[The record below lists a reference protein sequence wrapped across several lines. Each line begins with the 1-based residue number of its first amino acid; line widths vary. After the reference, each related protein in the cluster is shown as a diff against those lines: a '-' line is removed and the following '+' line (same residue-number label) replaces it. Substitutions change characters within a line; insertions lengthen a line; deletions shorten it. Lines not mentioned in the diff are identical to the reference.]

1 MTGRGERAWSG
12 SSQTAADSF
21 LVPKYGE
28 ASLAE
33 VVPSLLSAAGVPGF
47 ANALGLDSFPG
58 VCLVVIDGLGW
69 LQLEEHRAE
78 APFLASGLEAGRALT
93 AGFPSTTATSLAS
106 LGTGLPPGAHGLVGL
121 TVRMADGAR
130 PMSLLRWEVYGGG
143 AATDLRDEVPP
154 ERFQPSPTVLERA
167 ARNGLRLTLVGPP
180 ENVGSGLTRAIL
192 RGGHHA
198 AATTLGELVEVTAE
212 SVATARGA
220 PVFAYHPF
228 LDTIGHIRG
237 VGTDEWSSYLRQ
249 LSEGLEALF
258 ARLPQ
263 GWALAVTSDHGMVNV
278 KDSSRVDLGEEPG
291 LMTGVT
297 VVAGEPRARHI
308 HVEHGALDDVRSLW
322 TERLYGIAWVLSGD
336 EAVERGLFGDE
347 VREYVRPRIG
357 DLVVAARGSGG
368 VFYRQEEPVLAG
380 LIGQHGSLTP
390 AEQLVPLLL
399 FAK

>member
-1 MTGRGERAWSG
+1 MTRREERSSPG
-12 SSQTAADSF
+12 SSRTAVDS
-21 LVPKYGE
+21 LLIPKYGE

-33 VVPSLLSAAGVPGF
+33 VVPSLLSAVGVPSF
-47 ANALGLDSFPG
+47 ANALGLDALPG

-69 LQLEEHRAE
+69 VQLDEHRAQ
-78 APFLASGLEAGRALT
+78 AAFLASGLETGRALT

-154 ERFQPSPTVLERA
+154 EKFQPSPTVLERA
-167 ARNGLRLTLVGPP
+167 RRSAVRITLVGPP

-192 RGGHHA
+192 RGGDHA
-198 AATTLGELVEVTAE
+198 SATTLDELVEVTGEA
-212 SVATARGA
+212 VATGRGA

-237 VGTDEWSSYLRQ
+237 VGTEEWGSYLQ
-249 LSEGLEALF
+249 QVSEALEALLG
-258 ARLPQ
+258 RLPQ

-278 KDSSRVDLGEEPG
+278 EDGSRVDLGDEPA

-308 HVEHGALDDVRSLW
+308 HVEHGALDDVRSRW
-322 TERLYGIAWVLSGD
+322 TERLDGIAWVLSGD
-336 EAVERGLFGDE
+336 EAVEQGLFGDE

-357 DLVVAARGSGG
+357 DLVVAARGNGG
-368 VFYRQEEPVLAG
+368 VFHRLEEPVLAG

-390 AEQLVPLLL
+390 AEQLVPLL
-399 FAK
+399 FFVK

>member
-1 MTGRGERAWSG
+1 MNR
-12 SSQTAADSF
+12 
-21 LVPKYGE
+21 L
-28 ASLAE
+28 
-33 VVPSLLSAAGVPGF
+33 GVETP
-47 ANALGLDSFPG
+47 PG

-69 LQLEEHRAE
+69 VQLEEHRAE
-78 APFLASGLEAGRALT
+78 APFLASGLETGRALT

-154 ERFQPSPTVLERA
+154 EEFQPSPTVLERA
-167 ARNGLRLTLVGPP
+167 AQSGVRITLVGPP

-192 RGGHHA
+192 RGGDHVS
-198 AATTLGELVEVTAE
+198 ATTLGELVEVTAE

-237 VGTDEWSSYLRQ
+237 VGTEEWASYLRQ
-249 LSEGLEALF
+249 VSEALETLF

-263 GWALAVTSDHGMVNV
+263 EWALAVTSDHGMVNV
-278 KDSSRVDLGEEPG
+278 EDASRIDLGEQPE
-291 LMTGVT
+291 LLTGVT
-297 VVAGEPRARHI
+297 VVAGEPRARHV
-308 HVEHGALDDVRSLW
+308 HVEEGALDDVRSRW
-322 TERLYGIAWVLSGD
+322 TEALDGRAWVFSGG
-336 EAVERGLFGDE
+336 EAIERGLFGE
-347 VREYVRPRIG
+347 VREFVRPRIG

-368 VFYRQEEPVLAG
+368 VFHRQVDPVLAG